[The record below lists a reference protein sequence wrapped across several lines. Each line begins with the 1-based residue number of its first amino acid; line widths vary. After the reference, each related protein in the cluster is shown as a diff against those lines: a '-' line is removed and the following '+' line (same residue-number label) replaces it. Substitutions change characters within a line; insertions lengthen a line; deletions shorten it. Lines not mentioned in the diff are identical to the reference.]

1 VATDPPRLRIALVSP
16 PFLQLPP
23 PGYAGT
29 ERIVTALA
37 LGLHERGH
45 RVTVFAPGDS
55 DLPCEVVPTVEH
67 ALWRDGDPGDAT
79 GWLQMTSVKAIDA
92 ADRFDVIHSH
102 LDADGLLIARG
113 TSTPFVATLHGRL
126 DTSGVSEL
134 IKAMPDVHLISISD
148 SQRRWNEDANWVAT
162 IHHGLDFSAA
172 PVSDAPGDYL
182 LLVGR
187 VMPEKG
193 IAEAI
198 EVARHTGIRLVMAAK
213 VKHPDEQALFREVVQ
228 PAIDDGV
235 VDWRGEIGAE
245 ERDGL
250 MAGALATL
258 MLGSWPEPFGLVAIE
273 SMATGTP
280 VIGRRAGAL
289 VETVRHGTTGFLV
302 DDVREAVLAVSRV
315 KGLDRRPIAAY
326 ARSRF
331 SVERMLDEHER
342 VYEKLVAGRPAAL
355 VRDAQ
360 PTVQRPTPVTT
371 TVRSR
376 RAGQHPQPLAGLDGR
391 AGRPASSDGAAVRTP
406 ASPPMT
412 RRREPYDRLSR
423 RPPPA

>member
-1 VATDPPRLRIALVSP
+1 MQTHPGRLRIALVAP
-16 PFLQLPP
+16 PFLPLPP

-45 RVTVFAPGDS
+45 RVTVFGPGDS

-67 ALWRDGDPGDAT
+67 ALWKNGDPGDAT
-79 GWLQMTSVKAIDA
+79 GWLQLSAAKAMEA

-102 LDADGLLIARG
+102 LDADGLLIGRS
-113 TSTPFVATLHGRL
+113 TSVPFVATLHGRL
-126 DTSGVSEL
+126 DAAGVSEL
-134 IKAMPDVHLISISD
+134 IKALPDVPLISISD

-198 EVARHTGIRLVMAAK
+198 EVARRTRTRLVIAAK
-213 VKHPDEQALFREVVQ
+213 VKHPDEHALFKAVVQ
-228 PAIDDGV
+228 PAIDEGI
-235 VDWRGEIGAE
+235 VDWRGEVGTAV
-245 ERDGL
+245 RDEL

-258 MLGSWPEPFGLVAIE
+258 MLGAWPEPFGLVAIE

-289 VETVRHGTTGFLV
+289 LETIRHGTTGFLV
-302 DDVREAVLAVSRV
+302 DDISEAVLAVDRV
-315 KGLDRRPIAAY
+315 GDLDRRPIAAY

-331 SVERMLDEHER
+331 SVERMLEEHER
-342 VYEKLVAGRPAAL
+342 AYATLVGGRTSAL
-355 VRDAQ
+355 PQLEPV
-360 PTVQRPTPVTT
+360 PVTSAAPINGSSRSG
-371 TVRSR
+371 RSR
-376 RAGQHPQPLAGLDGR
+376 RHPLPVASLDGQTIGSTATVA
-391 AGRPASSDGAAVRTP
+391 AGARTQ
-406 ASPPMT
+406 T
-412 RRREPYDRLSR
+412 IRR
-423 RPPPA
+423 

>member
-1 VATDPPRLRIALVSP
+1 MATDAGRLRIALVSP

-29 ERIVTALA
+29 ERVVTALA

-55 DLPCEVVPTVEH
+55 DLPCEVVPTVER
-67 ALWRDGDPGDAT
+67 ALWKIGDPGDAT
-79 GWLQMTSVKAIDA
+79 GWLQMSSVKAIDA

-134 IKAMPDVHLISISD
+134 IKAMPDVPLISISD
-148 SQRRWNEDANWVAT
+148 SQRRWNEDANWAAT

-172 PVSDAPGDYL
+172 PVSDAPGEHL

-198 EVARHTGIRLVMAAK
+198 EVARRTGIRLVVAAK
-213 VKHPDEQALFREVVQ
+213 VKHPDERALFEAVVQ

-245 ERDGL
+245 ERDRL

-302 DDVREAVLAVSRV
+302 DDVSEAVLAVSRI
-315 KGLDRRPIAAY
+315 KELERRPIAAY

-342 VYEKLVAGRPAAL
+342 VYATLVEGRPSTLARHTAPS
-355 VRDAQ
+355 VRR
-360 PTVQRPTPVTT
+360 TTPVSSA
-371 TVRSR
+371 VPSR
-376 RAGQHPQPLAGLDGR
+376 LVPLRARPVLGRDGQPGTPGPG
-391 AGRPASSDGAAVRTP
+391 DGAA
-406 ASPPMT
+406 AGSEAA
-412 RRREPYDRLSR
+412 RR
-423 RPPPA
+423 

>member
-1 VATDPPRLRIALVSP
+1 MRPTDSI
-16 PFLQLPP
+16 
-23 PGYAGT
+23 
-29 ERIVTALA
+29 
-37 LGLHERGH
+37 
-45 RVTVFAPGDS
+45 
-55 DLPCEVVPTVEH
+55 
-67 ALWRDGDPGDAT
+67 
-79 GWLQMTSVKAIDA
+79 
-92 ADRFDVIHSH
+92 VIHSH

-126 DTSGVSEL
+126 DASGVSEL
-134 IKAMPDVHLISISD
+134 IKAMPDVPLISISD

-198 EVARHTGIRLVMAAK
+198 EVARQTGIRLVMAAK
-213 VKHPDEQALFREVVQ
+213 VKHPDERALFEAVVQ

-245 ERDGL
+245 ERDSL

-258 MLGSWPEPFGLVAIE
+258 MLGAWPEPFGLVAIE

-289 VETVRHGTTGFLV
+289 VETVRHGTTGYLV
-302 DDVREAVLAVSRV
+302 DDVSEAVLAVSRV
-315 KGLDRRPIAAY
+315 GGAGPAADRRLRAVALLGGAHGGRARAGVCRAGGRPCQCAPAAY
-326 ARSRF
+326 CASVRRS
-331 SVERMLDEHER
+331 
-342 VYEKLVAGRPAAL
+342 
-355 VRDAQ
+355 
-360 PTVQRPTPVTT
+360 TPVTS

-376 RAGQHPQPLAGLDGR
+376 RARPFPQPLPGRDGR
-391 AGRPASSDGAAVRTP
+391 VAGPAQADGAAARSQT
-406 ASPPMT
+406 A
-412 RRREPYDRLSR
+412 
-423 RPPPA
+423 RP